1 MTAIQLQKDWS
12 INPNVRNTFST
23 LIDMSGWYIYQN
35 HTWLKTHGW
44 TVKFTSNGITGPSSN
59 ADAVD
64 RIISNAAASVR
75 GTSATAIQ
83 SWTVLTSS
91 DGVQL
96 LFAFQ
101 AAGVSPTGDDIIRI
115 SYSPGGL
122 YVINVTDSRFQPT
135 ATDEV
140 VITTGNSIVNAT
152 ASADR
157 VMTIWA
163 ADDGTAWSNILF
175 RSLTHQTTFGFEK
188 INNYCA
194 TGVFAK
200 PYVAYRYTAF
210 DRSVNPGGAGPVYDA
225 SSTAAGVA
233 TWTGTLARVFT
244 AGASRTTR
252 LGGGTIQ
259 TAAVGGSSLS
269 IEDVFLSNT
278 PALQNGTM
286 PLFPLFWTG
295 EKAANLDGFIGTP
308 TDWWVGMS
316 GSISTPAFND
326 FFPGFNPTDVPG
338 VSGGQTGI
346 GDARTNWFIA
356 IGSTMI
362 RPWKNAAASILTS

>member
-1 MTAIQLQKDWS
+1 MTAIQLQKNWS
-12 INPNVRNTFST
+12 INPNVRNAFVS
-23 LIDMSGWYIYQN
+23 LIDMSGWYIYEN
-35 HTWLKTHGW
+35 HAWLITHGW

-59 ADAVD
+59 ADTTD
-64 RIISNAAASVR
+64 RIISKTAASVR
-75 GTSATAIQ
+75 GATSTTIQ
-83 SWTVLTSS
+83 SWSVLQSA

-101 AAGVSPTGDDIIRI
+101 GATDDVIRL

-122 YVINVTDSRFQPT
+122 FVINVTDSRFQPT

-140 VITTGNSIVNAT
+140 VWSTGNSVVNAT

-175 RSLTHQTTFGFEK
+175 RALTHQTTIGLEK
-188 INNYCA
+188 VNSSCA
-194 TGVFAK
+194 PGVFAR

-210 DRSVNPGGAGPVYDA
+210 DRSNSPGGAGPVYDPT
-225 SSTAAGVA
+225 STAAGTA

-259 TAAVGGSSLS
+259 LSAAAANNPT
-269 IEDVFLSNT
+269 IEDSFLSNT

-295 EKAANLDGFIGTP
+295 EKAANLDGFIGAP

-326 FFPGFNPTDVPG
+326 FFPGFNPADVPG
-338 VSGGQTGI
+338 VSGGQTGV
-346 GDARTNWFIA
+346 GDARTNWFVA